1 MNAARFGIVS
11 AIAQEQQGLLECL
24 QQPRC
29 VRHGSRD
36 YTLGTLWGSEVVLVL
51 CGIGKVA
58 AAATTTS
65 LIVEFGC
72 NALLFTGVAGGL
84 GDGVAVGDLV
94 IADTLLQHDLDA
106 RPLYPQYEV
115 PDTGLTHF
123 AANRALTDRL
133 HAAAQRLLSPQA
145 KPLIDAETRQTFGL
159 HTPRVHRGLIVSGDR
174 FISTRDDSDALRHAL
189 PDALAVEMEGAA
201 VAQVC
206 RDYDVPFALVRT
218 ISDRA
223 DDTAHI
229 DFGRFIHAVASQY
242 SRALLSELWQAGLI
256 NEKADPGGR

>member
-1 MNAARFGIVS
+1 MSATRTGIVS
-11 AIAQEQQGLLECL
+11 AIAQEQEGLLAAL
-24 QQPRC
+24 QGPRK

-36 YTLGTLWGSEVVLVL
+36 YTLGTLWGHEVALVL

-72 NALLFTGVAGGL
+72 DALLFTGVAGGL
-84 GDGVAVGDLV
+84 AEGVRVGDVV

-115 PDTGLTHF
+115 PDTGRALF
-123 AANRALTDRL
+123 AADRALSDRL
-133 HAAAQRLLSPQA
+133 HAAAQALFSPHAPPLLDAQTRHEFKLHAPQ
-145 KPLIDAETRQTFGL
+145 
-159 HTPRVHRGLIVSGDR
+159 VHRGLIVSGDR
-174 FISTRDDSDALRHAL
+174 FISTREGSDALRLAL

-206 RDYDVPFALVRT
+206 HDYGVPFALVRT
-218 ISDRA
+218 LSDRA
-223 DDTAHI
+223 DDTAHL
-229 DFGRFIHAVASQY
+229 DFGRFIRAVASAY
-242 SRALLSELWQAGLI
+242 STALLAAMLAG
-256 NEKADPGGR
+256 